1 MRIGIYGGTFN
12 PPHIGHIHAAASFI
26 SAVDLDK
33 LLIVPTYI
41 PPHKSTDDFASAE
54 DRLSMCQ
61 LAFSDLPNAV
71 VSDMEIK
78 RKGKSYTYL
87 TLEELSGKDID
98 LYFLCGTDMFLTL
111 ETWMNFKRV
120 FELATICYILREN
133 DASLSKLLDD
143 KAEEYHR
150 LYHASTIKIDS
161 IAINISSTE
170 IRESIQKN
178 PNESPM
184 LDKKTLSYI
193 IDRGLY
199 L

>member
-1 MRIGIYGGTFN
+1 
-12 PPHIGHIHAAASFI
+12 
-26 SAVDLDK
+26 
-33 LLIVPTYI
+33 
-41 PPHKSTDDFASAE
+41 
-54 DRLSMCQ
+54 
-61 LAFSDLPNAV
+61 
-71 VSDMEIK
+71 
-78 RKGKSYTYL
+78 
-87 TLEELSGKDID
+87 
-98 LYFLCGTDMFLTL
+98 MFLTL